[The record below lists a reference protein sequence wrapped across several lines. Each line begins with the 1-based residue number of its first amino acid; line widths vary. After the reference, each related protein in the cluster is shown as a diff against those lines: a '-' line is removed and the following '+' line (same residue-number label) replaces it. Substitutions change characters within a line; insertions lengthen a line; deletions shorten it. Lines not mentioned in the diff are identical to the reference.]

1 MSFAFTLNPSVP
13 QHVADSLALVAA
25 FVNDS
30 ISTKPSDAANA
41 VLLLGEVE
49 AAINRLV

>member
-1 MSFAFTLNPSVP
+1 MSFSFTLNPSVP
-13 QHVADSLALVAA
+13 QHVADSLALIAA
-25 FVNDS
+25 FVNDK
-30 ISTKPSDAANA
+30 ITKPSDASNA